1 MSFVALNHFN
11 TIFNATISH
20 RSQNW
25 QNPQHTHDH
34 QTRTAS
40 CDRGFSHKWSQVL
53 LRVVYGL
60 ILMKILRD
68 MQVHLRISEG
78 RTLPVITH
86 VGCWTCTTSPR
97 FPCEILKRTLHLCFI
112 KRTRKMSYDWN
123 CLNDVSRS
131 HLSLPLYAR
140 WLQVLCAHHKHINW
154 THSKRTSHLRH
165 SYTKCSWFVRIVL
178 TVDIFF

>member
-97 FPCEILKRTLHLCFI
+97 FPCEILKRTLHLPLTQ
-112 KRTRKMSYDWN
+112 RTRKITVWFN
-123 CLNDVSRS
+123 LHEWRNEI
-131 HLSLPLYAR
+131 LSIALHVR
-140 WLQVLCAHHKHINW
+140 WLQVTCARHQHIIFP
-154 THSKRTSHLRH
+154 
-165 SYTKCSWFVRIVL
+165 TKKW
-178 TVDIFF
+178 